1 MYDLAYSIIIT
12 CCAIGAGA
20 AMIAGLGPGVG
31 EGNAV
36 AGACLAIS
44 ERPDS
49 RGAITTTMLM
59 GCAISETCG
68 LFALVV
74 AILLVFVA
82 PNMLTATLNEALAEI
97 ALLVGGAV

>member
-1 MYDLAYSIIIT
+1 MLNIAYGIILT
-12 CCAIGAGA
+12 CCAIGGGA

-36 AGACLAIS
+36 ARACDAIAR
-44 ERPDS
+44 RPKS
-49 RGAITTTMLM
+49 RGPITTTMLM

-74 AILLVFVA
+74 AIILIFVA
-82 PNMLTATLNEALAEI
+82 PNMLINILDQTINSLPH
-97 ALLVGGAV
+97 

>member
-1 MYDLAYSIIIT
+1 MYEIAYGIIIV

-36 AGACLAIS
+36 AGACRAIS
-44 ERPDS
+44 EKPEA

-74 AILLVFVA
+74 AILLLFVA
-82 PNMLTATLNEALAEI
+82 PHVLIEHMNTVIKEVKLLFGML
-97 ALLVGGAV
+97 

>member
-1 MYDLAYSIIIT
+1 MFDIAYAIIIT

-36 AGACLAIS
+36 AGACRAIS
-44 ERPDS
+44 ERPES
-49 RGAITTTMLM
+49 RSAITTTMLM

-82 PNMLTATLNEALAEI
+82 LNLLTVALNDALAEI
-97 ALLVGGAV
+97 AQLLSAV

>member
-1 MYDLAYSIIIT
+1 MNTIAYSIIIT

-36 AGACLAIS
+36 AGACRAIS
-44 ERPDS
+44 ERPEARS
-49 RGAITTTMLM
+49 AITTTMLM

-74 AILLVFVA
+74 AILLLFVA
-82 PNMLTATLNEALAEI
+82 PNMLTETLNASLAEI
-97 ALLVGGAV
+97 AQILGGI

>member
-1 MYDLAYSIIIT
+1 MYETAYAIIIT

-36 AGACLAIS
+36 AGACRAIA
-44 ERPDS
+44 RQPDS

-74 AILLVFVA
+74 AILLLFVA
-82 PNMLTATLNEALAEI
+82 PNVLIENLHATINELSAFFGML
-97 ALLVGGAV
+97 

>member
-1 MYDLAYSIIIT
+1 MLEIAYSIIIA
-12 CCAIGAGA
+12 CCAIGGGM

-36 AGACLAIS
+36 ARACEAIAK
-44 ERPDS
+44 RPS
-49 RGAITTTMLM
+49 ARGSITTTMLM

-74 AILLVFVA
+74 AILLLFVA
-82 PNMLTATLNEALAEI
+82 PNMLTGVLKDTVTALQATI
-97 ALLVGGAV
+97 H

>member
-1 MYDLAYSIIIT
+1 MFDIAYGIIIT
-12 CCAIGAGA
+12 CCAIGGGA

-36 AGACLAIS
+36 AYACRAIAQ
-44 ERPDS
+44 RPTS
-49 RGAITTTMLM
+49 RSAITTTMLM

-74 AILLVFVA
+74 AILLIFVA
-82 PNMLTATLNEALAEI
+82 PGILTETLQTSVQAIGQMLGAL
-97 ALLVGGAV
+97 

>member
-1 MYDLAYSIIIT
+1 MFEIAYGIIIT
-12 CCAIGAGA
+12 CCAIGGGA

-36 AGACLAIS
+36 AGACQAIAD
-44 ERPDS
+44 RPDQ

-68 LFALVV
+68 LFALVI
-74 AILLVFVA
+74 AILLLFVA
-82 PNMLTATLNEALAEI
+82 PSMLTETMNTALQTI
-97 ALLVGGAV
+97 ARILGAL